1 MGMSSFY
8 KGFESDEAQA
18 EAMRVFDKAVEHEH
32 LMLDTA
38 DIYGPFTNE
47 ELISSCLIYQFR
59 CTTLRFVF
67 QRKRQRTKKGNSKSR
82 RSAALFCHRKEAV
95 ITRLPNTSRR
105 AAKASR
111 QLRLQFDDCS

>member
-1 MGMSSFY
+1 MGMSAFY

-32 LMLDTA
+32 MMLDTS

-47 ELISSCLIYQFR
+47 ELISSCLISRVR

-67 QRKRQRTKKGNSKSR
+67 QRKRRRTRKGNSKSR
-82 RSAALFCHRKEAV
+82 RSVASFCHRKEAV
-95 ITRLPNTSRR
+95 
-105 AAKASR
+105 
-111 QLRLQFDDCS
+111 